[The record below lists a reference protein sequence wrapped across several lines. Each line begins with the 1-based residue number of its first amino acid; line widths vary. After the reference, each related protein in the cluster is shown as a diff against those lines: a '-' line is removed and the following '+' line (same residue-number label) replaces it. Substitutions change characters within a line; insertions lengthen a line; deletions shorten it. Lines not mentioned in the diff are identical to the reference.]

1 MVRISTAG
9 VTSLLSHV
17 TGYSI
22 NVRYGLGDVGAD
34 REQFFQGESQ
44 TRLELRRES
53 ENKSSMLLDR

>member
-9 VTSLLSHV
+9 VTSLLTHV

-22 NVRYGLGDVGAD
+22 NVRYGLGVGAD